1 MDENSC
7 IKNSNDIIPTVVKN
21 VKTAGFVAEAGG
33 RSTEEYKKC
42 QVHNIVFSN
51 QYISPPKVAHKSSK

>member
-33 RSTEEYKKC
+33 RSSEEYKKC

-51 QYISPPKVAHKSSK
+51 